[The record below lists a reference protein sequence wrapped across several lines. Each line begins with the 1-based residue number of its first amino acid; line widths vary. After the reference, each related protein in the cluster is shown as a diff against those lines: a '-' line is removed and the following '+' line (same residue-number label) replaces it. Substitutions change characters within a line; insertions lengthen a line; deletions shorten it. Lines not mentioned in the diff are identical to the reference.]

1 MHEKIG
7 FEKFPE
13 KAGLVRR
20 LKKGALSSCV
30 IQQATSNVSQS
41 VSLFKSF
48 VF

>member
-20 LKKGALSSCV
+20 LKKSASLSCV
-30 IQQATSNVSQS
+30 IQQAISNALQS
-41 VSLFKSF
+41 AFKSF
-48 VF
+48 MF

>member
-20 LKKGALSSCV
+20 LKNSALLSCV
-30 IQQATSNVSQS
+30 IQQTISNALQS
-41 VSLFKSF
+41 VFKAF
-48 VF
+48 MF